1 MALAAAHSE
10 RRDLSHMWLRT
21 MMMMMMMMI
30 IMVMMLM
37 IMVMMLMLMM
47 TDGLQRTSSAEGLF
61 SNRARRGRQWN
72 ADD

>member
-21 MMMMMMMMI
+21 MMLMMI

-37 IMVMMLMLMM
+37 MMVMMLMLMM

-72 ADD
+72 AHD

>member
-21 MMMMMMMMI
+21 MMMLMI

-72 ADD
+72 AHD

>member
-21 MMMMMMMMI
+21 MMMMMI

-72 ADD
+72 AHD